1 MTNAIDGATEFAE
14 WFSLKPGRFNFEIN
28 PERDPR
34 DQQFLFGREDWK
46 GNLHQLLE
54 TCLLLRQP
62 VRLVLWGQYGIGK
75 THRIYYLK
83 HHIQEKGLR
92 IQPVYVV
99 CRDINE
105 KSTFGRLHFDL
116 VNNVGREFFTECA
129 EEYWRQVR
137 TGAAGFAPLGEL
149 CPNADIVRAVD
160 KLGLPKDSKKPA
172 EVAAAW
178 KFLTGLELDV
188 EEQLRIDVTAD
199 QIESSTEY
207 AGVLKLLGHVIFKT
221 RGLHLMYLVD
231 QVEALSRP
239 SNKPAEVVWV
249 ETLRAIL
256 DLPEVGLVVAI
267 GADHMDQL
275 PRIMTKPE
283 IVRRFRLS
291 NYVQMAAYKRGDTTS
306 FISGLLQE
314 WTDGERR
321 DALAKKHGWDEK
333 VYKPECYPFTFDA
346 FDVFCRHFSDEFDPN
361 HAKPSEIIDRLNRVA
376 VHAFRD
382 KKPLIDKAVL
392 EQNGITV

>member
-1 MTNAIDGATEFAE
+1 MTTTSDGNTEFSD
-14 WFSLKPGRFNFEIN
+14 WFNLKPGRFNFEIN

-46 GNLHQLLE
+46 GSLHQLLD
-54 TCLLLRQP
+54 TCILLRQP

-75 THRIYYLK
+75 THRIFYLK
-83 HHIQEKGLR
+83 HYIQEKQLK
-92 IQPVYVV
+92 IHPVYVV

-105 KSTFGRLHFDL
+105 KSNFGRLHFDL

-129 EEYWRQVR
+129 EQYCDKVR
-137 TGAAGFAPLGEL
+137 AKAAGFAPLSEL
-149 CPNADIVRAVD
+149 CANADIIRAVD
-160 KLGLPKDSKKPA
+160 KLGLPKESKKAA

-178 KFLTGLELDV
+178 KFLAGLELDV

-199 QIESSTEY
+199 LIESSTEY
-207 AGVLKLLGHVIFKT
+207 AAVLKLLGHIIFKT
-221 RGLHLMYLVD
+221 HGLHLMYLID

-256 DLPEVGLVVAI
+256 DLQEVGLVVAI
-267 GADHMDQL
+267 GADQMENL
-275 PRIMTKPE
+275 PRVMTRPE
-283 IVRRFRLS
+283 VVRRFRLS
-291 NYVQMAAYKRGDTTS
+291 NYVQMPAYKRGDTAS
-306 FISGLLQE
+306 FIAGLLQA
-314 WTDGERR
+314 WTDPARR
-321 DALAKKHGWDEK
+321 DAAAKSKGWDAAA
-333 VYKPECYPFTFDA
+333 YKPEYYPFTPDA
-346 FDVFCRHFSDEFDPN
+346 FEVFCRHFSDEYDPN

-376 VHAFRD
+376 VQAYRD
-382 KKPLIDKAVL
+382 KKALIDKQVL